1 VKQVALGSLA
11 ARAQQLA
18 EAEFAID
25 GAEHLVNVDA
35 VEWTCAGPLLH

>member
-1 VKQVALGSLA
+1 VKQVARGSLA

-25 GAEHLVNVDA
+25 GAEA
-35 VEWTCAGPLLH
+35 QREC